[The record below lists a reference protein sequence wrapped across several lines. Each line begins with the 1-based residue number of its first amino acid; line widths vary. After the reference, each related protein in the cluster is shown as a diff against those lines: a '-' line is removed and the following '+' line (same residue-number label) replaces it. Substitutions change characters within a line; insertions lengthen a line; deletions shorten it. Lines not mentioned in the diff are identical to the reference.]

1 MLFCF
6 GRATLGAVRWIV
18 LLLTFSVFICGTFL
32 PFQAFLACIVENYP
46 RLLASAYASNGLVRA
61 LVGGAFL
68 LFARQ
73 MFNRLA
79 LQGSCSL
86 LGGLTA
92 LLFPITVVF
101 YTYGA
106 KLPRKSDSARF
117 REDGRCGSGIISL
130 FFDTGRT
137 RSRLYCERGQASKM
151 PWSLE
156 IQIGSFCLNE
166 LIHLH

>member
-1 MLFCF
+1 MP
-6 GRATLGAVRWIV
+6 WIV
-18 LLLTFSVFICGTFL
+18 LLVTLSVFVCVIFL

-46 RLLASAYASNGLVRA
+46 RFLASAYASNGLVRA

-73 MFNRLA
+73 MFNRLT

-92 LLFPITVVF
+92 LFFPIPVVV
-101 YTYGA
+101 YVYGA

-117 REDGRCGSGIISL
+117 REDGRCDSGFISF

-137 RSRLYCERGQASKM
+137 RSRL
-151 PWSLE
+151 
-156 IQIGSFCLNE
+156 
-166 LIHLH
+166 